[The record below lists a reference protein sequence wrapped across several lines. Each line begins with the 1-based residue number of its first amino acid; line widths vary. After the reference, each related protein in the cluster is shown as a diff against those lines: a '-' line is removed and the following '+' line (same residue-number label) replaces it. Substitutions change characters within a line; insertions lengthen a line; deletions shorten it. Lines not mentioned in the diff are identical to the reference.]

1 MHRKVTVM
9 NDGFFEFGDDD
20 SSAGFRLSE
29 VQVYNWGTFHNKVIT
44 LTLDGKNSLLTGD
57 IGSGKSTLVDAITT
71 LLVPSHRV
79 AYNKAA
85 GADFKERSLR
95 SYVMGYYKSERSE
108 GGYATKPVP
117 LREAGT
123 THSVIL
129 GVFYNEVLSQTV
141 SLAQVFF
148 QKDSSGQPDR
158 FFIVADRALSIQGDL
173 SDFGKELSALKRR
186 LKKEDAVEVY
196 TRFNE
201 YGFAFRRRFGLK
213 NEQALDLFHQTV
225 SLKTVGNLTSFVQ
238 DHMLESFDA
247 ITPIDNLIHHF
258 EDLDRSHNA
267 ILRAK
272 RQIQALSPLVANLDQ
287 HQGVDQD
294 VREKSDIRDELKY
307 FFAEYK
313 RGLYAQQL
321 EKNLALQEKQA
332 QLLENSS
339 HRLASLQHDRDQTNQ
354 SIAATAGVRLEILT
368 SRRESL
374 EREKKT
380 SLSRAESYEMIAQR
394 LGLAPLAGIG
404 QFIDNQEA
412 SRVRMMTVVDTRN
425 EIESAK
431 SELDYTVRN
440 QRLEHEALEAE
451 ISSLKGRKSNIDGK
465 QIEIRRRLCSELFLE
480 ESSLPF
486 IGELLAVKDENLEW
500 EGAIERVLRSF
511 ALTLLIPDSLYK
523 KVAQWVDS
531 THLKGRLVYYRVID
545 ADQTKSDRIPPGSII
560 GKLTVKGDSDY
571 SSWLEKEL
579 FKRYGDLMCCE
590 DLVQFRRVSR
600 GFTRSGQVKGS
611 PVHHEKDD
619 RSAITDRRRYV
630 LGWINTSKTAELE
643 RLKGQKDLEI
653 QDLESKIVEL
663 KTKQDDLERQI
674 HDLRSLMNFTDY
686 EELDWKTLAAKIEEV
701 KAEIDAERRLR
712 ESRSDILASLE
723 EKLAQINAKLGS
735 EGKLHSELLMKMG
748 KVESTMEY
756 LREKLPDVEQLLQ
769 QCPQPIGKICARID
783 PLVSTYLGH
792 TRLSLE
798 HSETAE
804 RTFRDTIQTEIDV
817 AKRKLERLRDSIIA
831 VMGDFNREYP
841 TETRDMDPSIESGNE
856 YRRVL
861 DELVSENLPKFEEQF
876 KVLLNENTIR
886 EIAGF
891 QAKLNKESQQIKERV
906 DQINKSLHGIDYNKD
921 RYILLEAMNTN
932 DMEIRTFRQDLRS
945 CIEGSLGG
953 QHDQQYSE
961 TKFLQVKSLIN
972 RFKGREGYSD
982 LDKRWKEKVT
992 DVRNWFAFAASE
1004 RWREDD
1010 DEYEHYTDSG
1020 GKSGGQKEKLAYTV
1034 LAASLAYQFGLE
1046 WGEVRSRSFRFV
1058 VIDEAFGRGS
1068 DESAHYGLDLFKR
1081 LNLQLLIVTPL
1092 QKIHIIEP
1100 YVSSVGFVHNP
1111 AGKESVLRTFSIEEY
1126 AKEKEK
1132 HLI

>member
-1 MHRKVTVM
+1 MF
-9 NDGFFEFGDDD
+9 DGFFEFGDDD

-29 VQVYNWGTFHNKVIT
+29 VQVYNWGTFHNKVVT
-44 LTLDGKNSLLTGD
+44 LTLEGKNSLLTGD

-158 FFIVADRALSIQGDL
+158 FFVVADRALSIKDDF
-173 SDFGKELSALKRR
+173 SDFGKELSELKRR
-186 LKKEDAVEVY
+186 LKKEDTIEIY
-196 TRFNE
+196 NRFNE
-201 YGFAFRRRFGLK
+201 YGYSFRRRFGLK

-238 DHMLESFDA
+238 DHMLESFDS

-272 RQIQALSPLVANLDQ
+272 RQIQALSPLVENLNQ
-287 HQGVDQD
+287 HQGLEEDILD
-294 VREKSDIRDELKY
+294 KSEIRDVLKY
-307 FFAEYK
+307 YFAENK
-313 RGLYAQQL
+313 RVLITQQL
-321 EKNLALQEKQA
+321 DKDRAIQKRQNQMLQST
-332 QLLENSS
+332 NN
-339 HRLASLQHDRDQTNQ
+339 RLTSLQHDRDETKQ
-354 SIAATAGVRLEILT
+354 SIAATAGVRIEILT
-368 SRRESL
+368 SKKESL
-374 EREKKT
+374 EREKNS
-380 SLSRAESYEMIAQR
+380 SLGRAETYEMIAKR
-394 LGLAPLAGIG
+394 LGLSSLMGIE
-404 QFIDNQEA
+404 QFIDNQET
-412 SRVRMMTVVDTRN
+412 SRERMGTVVDTRN
-425 EIESAK
+425 EIENAK

-440 QRLEHEALEAE
+440 QRQELDALVDE
-451 ISSLKGRKSNIDGK
+451 ISSLKGRKSNIDGR
-465 QIEIRRRLCSELFLE
+465 QIEIRRKLCTELSLE

-486 IGELLAVKDENLEW
+486 IGELLAVNDEHLDW
-500 EGAIERVLRSF
+500 EGSIERVLRSF

-523 KVAQWVDS
+523 KVTQWVDS
-531 THLKGRLVYYRVID
+531 THLKGRLVYYRVTD
-545 ADQTKSDRIPPGSII
+545 TELTRTDRVPSGSII
-560 GKLTVKGDSDY
+560 GKLTIKRDSDY
-571 SSWLEKEL
+571 SSWIAKEL
-579 FKRYGDLMCCE
+579 SKRYGDLICCE

-600 GFTRSGQVKGS
+600 GLTRSGQVKGS
-611 PVHHEKDD
+611 SIHHEKDD
-619 RSAITDRRRYV
+619 RFAISDRRRYV
-630 LGWINTSKTAELE
+630 LGWINTSKIAELE

-653 QDLESKIVEL
+653 QGLESKLAEL
-663 KTKQDDLERQI
+663 KNKQDDIEKQI
-674 HDLRSLMNFTDY
+674 HDLRSLMNYTNY
-686 EELDWKTLAAKIEEV
+686 EELDWKSLAAKIEEV
-701 KAEIDAERRLR
+701 KSEIDAERQLL
-712 ESRSDILASLE
+712 ESRSDTLASLE
-723 EKLAQINAKLGS
+723 EKLAQTNAKIGS
-735 EGKLHSELLMKMG
+735 EEQQKSELLKQIGTIENTIANFSKNQSSM
-748 KVESTMEY
+748 
-756 LREKLPDVEQLLQ
+756 EQLLVDS
-769 QCPQPIGKICARID
+769 PKPIEKICAQID
-783 PLVSTYLGH
+783 SVIGIYLGNKK
-792 TRLSLE
+792 LSLE
-798 HSETAE
+798 NSDTSE
-804 RTFRDTIQTEIDV
+804 RIFRDKIQIEIDT
-817 AKRKLERLRDSIIA
+817 AKRKLDRLRDSIIA

-841 TETRDMDPSIESGNE
+841 TQTREMDPSIDSGKE
-856 YRRVL
+856 YRRIL
-861 DELVSENLPKFEEQF
+861 KELVSENLPQFEKQF

-886 EIAGF
+886 EIASF
-891 QAKLNKESQQIKERV
+891 QAQLNKESQQIKERV
-906 DQINKSLHGIDYNKD
+906 DQINKSLYGIDYNKD
-921 RYILLEAMNTN
+921 RYILLEAMNSN
-932 DMEIRTFRQDLRS
+932 DMEIRTFRQDLVS
-945 CIEGSLGG
+945 CLAGSLGG
-953 QHDQQYSE
+953 SADQQYSE
-961 TKFLQVKSLIN
+961 TKFLQVKALIN

-982 LDKRWKEKVT
+982 LDKRWKDKVT

-1010 DEYEHYTDSG
+1010 AEYEHYTDSG

-1046 WGEVRSRSFRFV
+1046 YGKVRSRSFRFV

-1068 DESAHYGLDLFKR
+1068 DESAQYGLDLFKK

-1126 AKEKEK
+1126 TQEKEK
-1132 HLI
+1132 QKR

>member
-1 MHRKVTVM
+1 ML
-9 NDGFFEFGDDD
+9 DGFFEFGDDD

-29 VQVYNWGTFHNKVIT
+29 VQVYNWGTFHNKVVT
-44 LTLDGKNSLLTGD
+44 LTLEGKNSLLTGD

-71 LLVPSHRV
+71 LLVPSQRV

-129 GVFYNEVLSQTV
+129 GVFHNEVLSQTV

-158 FFIVADRALSIQGDL
+158 FFLVADRALSIQKDL

-186 LKKEDAVEVY
+186 LKKDEAIEIY
-196 TRFNE
+196 NSFPE
-201 YGFAFRRRFGLK
+201 YGAAFRRRFGLK

-238 DHMLESFDA
+238 DHMLEPFDA

-272 RQIQALSPLVANLDQ
+272 RQIQALSPLVANLDT
-287 HQGVDQD
+287 HQAVDQE
-294 VREKSDIRDELKY
+294 VRDKADIRDELKY
-307 FFAEYK
+307 YFAEYK
-313 RGLYAQQL
+313 RALVTEQL
-321 EKNLALQEKQA
+321 DKNLTIQQKQK
-332 QLLENSS
+332 QVLESINN
-339 HRLASLQHDRDQTNQ
+339 RLASLQRERDETNQ
-354 SIAATAGVRLEILT
+354 SIAATGGVRLEFLY
-368 SRRESL
+368 SKKESL
-374 EREKKT
+374 EKEKNST
-380 SLSRAESYEMIAQR
+380 LRRAEEYEI
-394 LGLAPLAGIG
+394 LAKSLCLSNLTGID
-404 QFIDNQEA
+404 QFVDNQSA
-412 SRVRMMTVVDTRN
+412 SRERMVTVVDTRN

-440 QRLEHEALEAE
+440 QRQELDALVDE
-451 ISSLKGRKSNIDGK
+451 ISSLKGRKSNIDGR
-465 QIEIRRRLCSELFLE
+465 QIEIRRQLCSELSLE

-486 IGELLAVKDENLEW
+486 IGELLAVKDEHLEW
-500 EGAIERVLRSF
+500 EGSIERVLRSF

-523 KVAQWVDS
+523 KVTQWVDS
-531 THLKGRLVYYRVID
+531 THLKGRLVYYRVTESD
-545 ADQTKSDRIPPGSII
+545 HTKSDRALSGSITE
-560 GKLTVKGDSDY
+560 KLTIKKDSDY

-600 GFTRSGQVKGS
+600 GLTRSGQVKGS
-611 PVHHEKDD
+611 SIHHEKDD
-619 RSAITDRRRYV
+619 RYAISDRRRYV
-630 LGWINTSKTAELE
+630 LGWINTSKIAELE
-643 RLKGQKDLEI
+643 RLKGQKDLAIQALDSQLAEI
-653 QDLESKIVEL
+653 KN
-663 KTKQDDLERQI
+663 KQDDLERQI
-674 HDLRSLMNFTDY
+674 HDLRSLMNYTNY
-686 EELDWKTLAAKIEEV
+686 EELDWKALAAKIEEV
-701 KAEIDAERRLR
+701 KSEIQAEKHLL
-712 ESRSDILASLE
+712 ESRSDILESLQG
-723 EKLAQINAKLGS
+723 KLVQINAKLGT
-735 EGKLHSELLMKMG
+735 EGQQHSELLMEIG
-748 KVESTMEY
+748 KVKSKIDEF
-756 LREKLPDVEQLLQ
+756 REQLPSIEQLLLQ
-769 QCPQPIGKICARID
+769 SPKPIEKICARIN
-783 PLVSTYLGH
+783 PLITPYLGH
-792 TRLSLE
+792 KKLSYQNCE
-798 HSETAE
+798 DAE
-804 RTFRDTIQTEIDV
+804 RIFRDKVQSEIDA
-817 AKRKLERLRDSIIA
+817 AKKKLDKLRDSIIS

-841 TETRDMDPSIESGNE
+841 TQTREMDPSIESGRE
-856 YRRVL
+856 YRRIL
-861 DELVSENLPKFEEQF
+861 EELVSENLPKFEEQF

-932 DMEIRTFRQDLRS
+932 DMEIRTFRQDLKS

-953 QHDQQYSE
+953 SSDQQYSE
-961 TKFLQVKSLIN
+961 TKFLQVKALIN

-982 LDKRWKEKVT
+982 LDKRWKEKVS

-1010 DEYEHYTDSG
+1010 AEYEHYTDSG

-1068 DESAHYGLDLFKR
+1068 DESAQYGLDLFKR

-1126 AKEKEK
+1126 TQEKEK
-1132 HLI
+1132 QKR

>member
-1 MHRKVTVM
+1 MF
-9 NDGFFEFGDDD
+9 DGFFEFGDDD

-29 VQVYNWGTFHNKVIT
+29 VQVYNWGTFHNKVVT

-71 LLVPSHRV
+71 LLVPSQRV

-123 THSVIL
+123 TYSVIL

-158 FFIVADRALSIQGDL
+158 FFIVADRALSIQEDL
-173 SDFGKELSALKRR
+173 SDFGKELSTLKRR
-186 LKKEDAVEVY
+186 LKKEDAIEVY
-196 TRFNE
+196 NRFNE
-201 YGFAFRRRFGLK
+201 YGYAFRRRFGLK

-238 DHMLESFDA
+238 DHMLEPFDA
-247 ITPIDNLIHHF
+247 ITPIENLIHHF

-272 RQIQALSPLVANLDQ
+272 KQIQALSPLVANLNQ
-287 HQGVDQD
+287 HQAVDQEVLD
-294 VREKSDIRDELKY
+294 KVEIRDELKY
-307 FFAEYK
+307 YFAEYK
-313 RGLYAQQL
+313 RGLYTEQL
-321 EKNLALQEKQA
+321 DKNLEIQQR
-332 QLLENSS
+332 QNQMLEGANN
-339 HRLASLQHDRDQTNQ
+339 RLSSLQRERDETNQ
-354 SIAATAGVRLEILT
+354 SIAATGGVRLEIL
-368 SRRESL
+368 SSKKESL
-374 EREKKT
+374 EREKNF
-380 SLSRAESYEMIAQR
+380 SLSRAEAYELIAKR
-394 LGLAPLAGIG
+394 VGLSPLMSIE
-404 QFIDNQEA
+404 QFVDNQGA
-412 SRVRMMTVVDTRN
+412 SRERMITVVDTRN
-425 EIESAK
+425 EIESAR
-431 SELDYTVRN
+431 SEIDYTVRN
-440 QRLEHEALEAE
+440 QREELDALVDE
-451 ISSLKGRKSNIDGK
+451 ISSLKGRKSNIDRK
-465 QIEIRRRLCSELFLE
+465 QIEIRRQLCSELSLE

-486 IGELLAVKDENLEW
+486 IGELLAVSDEHLEW
-500 EGAIERVLRSF
+500 EGSIERVMKSF

-523 KVAQWVDS
+523 RVTQWVDS
-531 THLKGRLVYYRVID
+531 TNLKGRLVYYRVTD
-545 ADQTKSDRIPPGSII
+545 TDQIKSDRVPSGSII
-560 GKLTVKGDSDY
+560 DKLTIKKDSEY

-579 FKRYGDLMCCE
+579 FKRYGELICCE

-600 GFTRSGQVKGS
+600 GLTRSGQVKGS
-611 PVHHEKDD
+611 TIHHEKDD
-619 RSAITDRRRYV
+619 RAAISDRRRYV
-630 LGWINTSKTAELE
+630 LGWINTSKIAELE
-643 RLKGQKDLEI
+643 RLKAQKDLAI
-653 QDLESKIVEL
+653 QDLDSQITEL
-663 KTKQDDLERQI
+663 KNKQDDLDRQI
-674 HDLRSLMNFTDY
+674 HDLRSILNYTNY
-686 EELDWKTLAAKIEEV
+686 EELDWKSLAAKIEEV
-701 KAEIDAERRLR
+701 KSEIDAERQLL
-712 ESRSDILASLE
+712 ESRSDILASLQE
-723 EKLAQINAKLGS
+723 RLAQINAKIGS
-735 EGKLHSELLMKMG
+735 EGQKHSELLKKIG
-748 KVESTMEY
+748 NIENTIDT
-756 LREKLPDVEQLLQ
+756 LREKLPDVEQLLLQ
-769 QCPQPIGKICARID
+769 SPRPIEKICAHID
-783 PLVSTYLGH
+783 PLIVTYLGH
-792 TRLSLE
+792 KKLSVDN
-798 HSETAE
+798 SDTAE
-804 RTFRDTIQTEIDV
+804 RTFRDKIQTEIDTS
-817 AKRKLERLRDSIIA
+817 KRRLDRLRDSIIA

-841 TETRDMDPSIESGNE
+841 TETREMDPSIESGKE
-856 YRRVL
+856 YRRIL

-932 DMEIRTFRQDLRS
+932 DIEIRTFRQDLKS

-953 QHDQQYSE
+953 SSDQQYSE
-961 TKFLQVKSLIN
+961 TKFLQVKALIN

-982 LDKRWKEKVT
+982 LDKRWKDKVT

-1010 DEYEHYTDSG
+1010 AEYEHYTDSG

-1126 AKEKEK
+1126 TKEKERQK
-1132 HLI
+1132 Q